1 MIKLSLII
9 ISLFAVVVAG
19 SIVMNI
25 ESAEAFCLFNCA
37 AEDLK
42 NRLQA
47 SVDCFERQIMMGQ
60 PGRTAYSTEDLDSEG
75 KLVEVRGQW
84 LTDDELK
91 KDWKENPDRHS
102 SNCYFIADITPQES
116 ERVYQESLK

>member
-9 ISLFAVVVAG
+9 ISLFAVIVAG

-25 ESAEAFCLFNCA
+25 ELAKAFCLFNCA

-47 SVDCFERQIMMGQ
+47 NVDCFKTQISLGH
-60 PGRTAYSTEDLDSEG
+60 PGRTAYGTEDLSADG

-84 LTDDELK
+84 LTEDELK
-91 KDWKENPDRHS
+91 NDWQENPDRHS